1 MNNIINNSA
10 EESLEWGS
18 ENYIVKAF
26 QDLTDAEK
34 AQFFRFL
41 KSQSQE
47 TAQPAHENMWDDE
60 WNDRPGTVLHLL
72 TKNSDFTKNNG
83 EMFVVINRNTL
94 RMIGMGGISR
104 SRFSEHVA
112 LAGIRTWIHKSMRNR
127 GLPREYLLPRQKL
140 WANKRDCKIV
150 ALTFNEYNKNII
162 QIFKRSRI
170 AEPLDKAQG
179 RLPRHLFYNGLEEVP
194 FPVNIK
200 DTKQYVIYEKLDPTW
215 DFDWESIRWAE

>member
-1 MNNIINNSA
+1 VNDNDDNI
-10 EESLEWGS
+10 EEMFEWGS
-18 ENYIVKAF
+18 GNYIVKAF
-26 QDLTDAEK
+26 QHLTDAEK

-60 WNDRPGTVLHLL
+60 WENKPGTVPYLL
-72 TKNSDFTKNNG
+72 TKTGDFIKNNG
-83 EMFVVINRNTL
+83 EMFVVVNRNTL

-104 SRFSEHVA
+104 SHFNEHVA

-127 GLPREYLLPRQKL
+127 ALPREYLLPRQKR
-140 WANKRDCKIV
+140 WAEKRDCKIV

-162 QIFKRSRI
+162 QIFKRSRL
-170 AEPLDKAQG
+170 AEPLDKTQA

-194 FPVNIK
+194 FPVKIMG
-200 DTKQYVIYEKLDPTW
+200 TKQYVIYEKLDPTW
-215 DFDWESIRWAE
+215 DFDWESIRWTE